1 MMNLLL
7 RADKGLLLGCALGV
21 AALTGWSSF
30 AYSSLSSRSEAK
42 VLRAERDAA
51 LGRHQQLQQSAGDLA
66 QVEAKL
72 AAARNDYTRTV
83 QGWAEARTRL
93 GTAQQEL
100 AVLSKRIEASKERVT
115 QTGSIKA
122 SPEPPKTPAAKKPEA
137 AASATASR

>member
-1 MMNLLL
+1 MLNLLL
-7 RADKGLLLGCALGV
+7 RAEKTVLIGCALGV

-51 LGRHQQLQQSAGDLA
+51 MGRHQQLEQANGDLG

-72 AAARNDYTRTV
+72 AAARTDYSRTV

-93 GTAQQEL
+93 GTVQQEL
-100 AVLSKRIEASKERVT
+100 AVLTKRVDLAKERVT
-115 QTGSIKA
+115 HTGSVKPA
-122 SPEPPKTPAAKKPEA
+122 EPAKTAAATKKPDA
-137 AASATASR
+137 AASR